1 MESLS
6 RLGKGL
12 SPPQRSDF
20 QWFKEAWDARMAAM
34 YKEKW
39 PETFASF
46 MERVILDYEEGSA
59 VAAFSQFVHGETC
72 RILAGQE
79 RMLQVPACS

>member
-1 MESLS
+1 MDRLS

-39 PETFASF
+39 PETFASL
-46 MERVILDYEEGSA
+46 MEKVIQDSEQSSA
-59 VAAFSQFVHGETC
+59 VAAFSQFVHKETC
-72 RILAGQE
+72 RTLAGQE
-79 RMLQVPACS
+79 CMLQIPAC